1 MTLEALGQAAGR
13 RHQSL
18 FAAAFAAGVENE
30 VKPAALAAV
39 REFCQFINRM
49 EARAQKEPA
58 GQVLEDLLRA
68 IGYEAWLFES
78 LDPREAE
85 GKWGNVRDFVQW
97 LSSKG
102 VEENKNLVELSQTVA
117 LISMLDK
124 NEDEQ
129 DAVQLAT
136 LHAAKGLEFPHV
148 FLVGIE
154 EGVLPHRE
162 SMEGGKVEE
171 ERRLMYVGI
180 TRAQRSLNV
189 TYCERRKQGREI
201 VPREPSRFIVEM
213 GEDIKHSGRD
223 QAPAVTKDEGRAK
236 LAAFRALLAPKA

>member
-1 MTLEALGQAAGR
+1 
-13 RHQSL
+13 
-18 FAAAFAAGVENE
+18 
-30 VKPAALAAV
+30 
-39 REFCQFINRM
+39 
-49 EARAQKEPA
+49 
-58 GQVLEDLLRA
+58 
-68 IGYEAWLFES
+68 
-78 LDPREAE
+78 
-85 GKWGNVRDFVQW
+85 VRDFVQW
-97 LSSKG
+97 LSAKG
-102 VEENKNLVELSQTVA
+102 VEDNKNLIELSQTVA

-124 NEDEQ
+124 NEGEQ

-162 SMEGGKVEE
+162 SVELDKVEE

-201 VPREPSRFIVEM
+201 VTREPSRFIVEM
-213 GEDIKHSGRD
+213 GEDIQRSG
-223 QAPAVTKDEGRAK
+223 QGEAPAVTKDEGRAK
-236 LAAFRALLAPKA
+236 LAAFRAMLAKT

>member
-1 MTLEALGQAAGR
+1 
-13 RHQSL
+13 
-18 FAAAFAAGVENE
+18 
-30 VKPAALAAV
+30 
-39 REFCQFINRM
+39 M
-49 EARAQKEPA
+49 EWRAQKEPA
-58 GQVLEDLLRA
+58 GQVLDDLLRA

-78 LDPREAE
+78 LEPREAE
-85 GKWGNVRDFVQW
+85 AKWANVRDFVQW
-97 LSSKG
+97 LSAKG
-102 VEENKNLVELSQTVA
+102 AEENKNLLELSQTMA

-124 NEDEQ
+124 NEGEQ

-162 SMEGGKVEE
+162 SVELGKVEE

-180 TRAQRSLNV
+180 TRAQRSLTV

-201 VPREPSRFIVEM
+201 VTREPSRFIVEM
-213 GEDIKHSGRD
+213 GEDIQRSGLGA
-223 QAPAVTKDEGRAK
+223 APAVSKDEGRAK
-236 LAAFRALLAPKA
+236 LAAFRALLAKA